1 MAGWGGGFESARATR
16 LHSTARAELTG
27 FTKSRQGPDDANGRV
42 QGCRRVG
49 GGEEE
54 VEEGLVEVK
63 GKAGSPGCDGDGG
76 GGFDS
81 QI

>member
-1 MAGWGGGFESARATR
+1 MAGWAGGSKRQSHPIALHGQSRINGFHKKPARA
-16 LHSTARAELTG
+16 
-27 FTKSRQGPDDANGRV
+27 
-42 QGCRRVG
+42 RRCKGSSSGMPAVG
-49 GGEEE
+49 GREEE
-54 VEEGLVEVK
+54 VEEGVVEGE

>member
-1 MAGWGGGFESARATR
+1 MPA
-16 LHSTARAELTG
+16 
-27 FTKSRQGPDDANGRV
+27 
-42 QGCRRVG
+42 VG
-49 GGEEE
+49 GREEE
-54 VEEGLVEVK
+54 VEEGVVEGE

>member
-1 MAGWGGGFESARATR
+1 
-16 LHSTARAELTG
+16 
-27 FTKSRQGPDDANGRV
+27 
-42 QGCRRVG
+42 VG

-54 VEEGLVEVK
+54 VEEGVVEVK

-81 QI
+81 RI